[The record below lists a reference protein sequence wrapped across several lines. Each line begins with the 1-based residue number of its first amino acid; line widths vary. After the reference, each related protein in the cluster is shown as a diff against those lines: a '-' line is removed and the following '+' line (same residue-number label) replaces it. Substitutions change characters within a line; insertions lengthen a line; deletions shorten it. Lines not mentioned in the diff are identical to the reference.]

1 MDLIGSKG
9 RWLAF
14 GVMFSVLPIQKKQ
27 DIQQSVNEGSRGGE
41 EKTWITNL
49 KCEEKNALAM
59 SRAYFWG
66 KMRTPDRRTMYIERQ
81 EGGPKKEKRWGWG
94 RGGKKHHQRW
104 RENKHQKNQII
115 LHSNHIPNPS
125 WRGSP

>member
-1 MDLIGSKG
+1 MDHQSKM
-9 RWLAF
+9 R
-14 GVMFSVLPIQKKQ
+14 
-27 DIQQSVNEGSRGGE
+27 R
-41 EKTWITNL
+41 
-49 KCEEKNALAM
+49 KNALAM

-81 EGGPKKEKRWGWG
+81 EGGQRKKRDGEG
-94 RGGKKHHQRW
+94 GGK
-104 RENKHQKNQII
+104 ENIINAGEKTSIRKSNQII